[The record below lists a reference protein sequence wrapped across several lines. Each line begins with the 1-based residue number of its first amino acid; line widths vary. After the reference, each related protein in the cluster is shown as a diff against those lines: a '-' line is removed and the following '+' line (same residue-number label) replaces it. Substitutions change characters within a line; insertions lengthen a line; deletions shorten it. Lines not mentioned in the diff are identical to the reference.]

1 MSREGEERM
10 GTKLI
15 TGLIGMILMLAFV
28 SVVAFKIRELP
39 LVIVILIGAALMVW
53 EFLETLKRKEE

>member
-1 MSREGEERM
+1 M
-10 GTKLI
+10 GTKLV

-39 LVIVILIGAALMVW
+39 LIIVILIGAVLMVW
-53 EFLETLKRKEE
+53 EFVETLKQKEE

>member
-1 MSREGEERM
+1 M
-10 GTKLI
+10 GTKLV

-53 EFLETLKRKEE
+53 EFVETLKHKEE

>member
-1 MSREGEERM
+1 MSWEGEDRM
-10 GTKLI
+10 GTKLV

-39 LVIVILIGAALMVW
+39 LIIVILIGAALMVW
-53 EFLETLKRKEE
+53 EFVETLKQKEE

>member
-1 MSREGEERM
+1 MSWEGEDRM
-10 GTKLI
+10 GTKLV

-53 EFLETLKRKEE
+53 EFLETLKQKEE

>member
-1 MSREGEERM
+1 MSWEGEDRM
-10 GTKLI
+10 GTKLV

-39 LVIVILIGAALMVW
+39 LIIVILIGAVLMVW
-53 EFLETLKRKEE
+53 EFVETLKQKEE